1 MFEDA
6 KSKFYLPPEVD
17 LKKKVMQ
24 IYDDKILIT
33 DRPDFSYDHVWKPF
47 VIAGVGF
54 LSLFL
59 NDLMIYIQIALSLI
73 IFLES
78 IKEPDNRLTKI
89 EFKFLLFQ
97 RLIAIGVLSLFGFNF
112 FMGYVLLTEA
122 CFHLRLKF
130 LKREEP
136 DEFTRVN
143 IYAITFNE
151 GNIFRDP
158 LITISYFDD
167 RHLLKSASYTF
178 ANEAELNSGKIK
190 LADTKVIL

>member
-6 KSKFYLPPEVD
+6 KSKFYLPPEVN
-17 LKKKVMQ
+17 LKKKVML

-47 VIAGVGF
+47 VMAGVGF
-54 LSLFL
+54 LSLFSG
-59 NDLMIYIQIALSLI
+59 DLMTYIQIALALI

-78 IKEPDNRLTKI
+78 IKAPDNRLTKF

-97 RLIAIGVLSLFGFNF
+97 RLIAVGVLCFFGLNL
-112 FMGYVLLTEA
+112 FMGYALLTEI

-136 DEFTRVN
+136 GEYIRAN
-143 IYAITFNE
+143 IYSITFIE
-151 GNIFRDP
+151 GHIFRDP
-158 LITISYFDD
+158 LITVSYFD
-167 RHLLKSASYTF
+167 HSHSLKSASYSFT
-178 ANEAELNSGKIK
+178 NDAELNSGKIK
-190 LADTKVIL
+190 LTDTKVIL